1 MSDIPNL
8 LVDRNLETTTVIS
21 LRREPACFAFLC
33 TQAISP
39 PLPIDSIN
47 LDLASVDFYDGRA
60 SLWATLEIRSA
71 VASDEPAAVL
81 GFDETF
87 LRPFTRSLIEA
98 ASTRAAY
105 RMLMRQPSEERAR
118 YRVVEYVTG
127 PGAPLQELLIQPQ
140 DQVLLVSMPQPEGG
154 EETLFQLPRS
164 DSFLRAF
171 VRMAHR
177 ADEVL
182 RVALAETERM
192 GRRRE
197 SASG

>member
-1 MSDIPNL
+1 MSDMPNL
-8 LVDRNLETTTVIS
+8 LIDRNLETTTVIS

-33 TQAISP
+33 TQAVSP

-47 LDLASVDFYDGRA
+47 LDLASVDYYGGRA

-71 VASDEPAAVL
+71 ATNDEPTAVL

-98 ASTRAAY
+98 ASTRAAF
-105 RMLMRQPSEERAR
+105 RMLMRQPSEGQPS

-127 PGAPLQELLIQPQ
+127 PGTPLQELLIQPQ
-140 DQVLLVSMPQPEGG
+140 EQVLLVAMPNPEGG

-164 DSFLRAF
+164 DVFLRTFAR
-171 VRMAHR
+171 VAHQ
-177 ADEVL
+177 ADQVL
-182 RVALAETERM
+182 RATLTETERL
-192 GRRRE
+192 GRKRP
-197 SASG
+197 